1 LTLCLLPKIRVHSWG
16 GFGSQLNA
24 IALAHELSNRFPKR
38 KIEILMRTGGVHGAT
53 FELDD
58 LELND
63 FMITNLKIRDKSFVS
78 KDNESNFKLGKL
90 KSLLK
95 YGLYK
100 LGLYS
105 SCNSQNDLKSLK
117 PWVLTI
123 RGSYNF
129 YPSDSFFDY
138 LIKKLNIEPD
148 DLYSRYNLI
157 HYRLGDLI
165 TLQTKKPIEEEVI
178 VEQVKQLYL
187 STLNPKFCVISSD
200 PEIAQ
205 KKFSEFNLPYDIDF
219 LYTKPSDVLKFGLS
233 SSSFI
238 GTNSKM
244 SIWVV
249 MLRLHSKVG
258 FNLLPE
264 DFQKY
269 FDRLL
274 IQGLEK
280 EILDFY

>member
-1 LTLCLLPKIRVHSWG
+1 MPKIRVHSWG

-24 IALAHELSNRFPKR
+24 IALAYELSNRFPKR
-38 KIEILMRTGGVHGAT
+38 KIEIFMRTGGVHGAT
-53 FELDD
+53 FELED

-63 FMITNLKIRDKSFVS
+63 FIITKLKICDKNVVS
-78 KDNESNFKLGKL
+78 EGNESHFKLGKL
-90 KSLLK
+90 KPLLK

-100 LGLYS
+100 SGLYS

-138 LIKKLNIEPD
+138 LIKKLNIAYD
-148 DLYSRYNLI
+148 NLYSKYNLI

-205 KKFSEFNLPYDIDF
+205 KKFSEFNLPYEIDF

-233 SSSFI
+233 GSSFI

-274 IQGLEK
+274 IQGLKK

>member
-1 LTLCLLPKIRVHSWG
+1 MPKIRVHSWG

-24 IALAHELSNRFPKR
+24 IALAHELRNRFPKR
-38 KIEILMRTGGVHGAT
+38 KIEILMRTGGVHSAT
-53 FELDD
+53 FELED
-58 LELND
+58 LKLND
-63 FMITNLKIRDKSFVS
+63 FIITNLKIRDKNVVS
-78 KDNESNFKLGKL
+78 EDNESNFKLGKL

-100 LGLYS
+100 SGLYS

-148 DLYSRYNLI
+148 NLYSRYNLI

-165 TLQTKKPIEEEVI
+165 TLQTKRPIEEEVI
-178 VEQVKQLYL
+178 AEQVKQLYL

-200 PEIAQ
+200 PGIAQ
-205 KKFSEFNLPYDIDF
+205 KKFSEFNLPYEIDF

-233 SSSFI
+233 SFSFI

-258 FNLLPE
+258 FNHLPE